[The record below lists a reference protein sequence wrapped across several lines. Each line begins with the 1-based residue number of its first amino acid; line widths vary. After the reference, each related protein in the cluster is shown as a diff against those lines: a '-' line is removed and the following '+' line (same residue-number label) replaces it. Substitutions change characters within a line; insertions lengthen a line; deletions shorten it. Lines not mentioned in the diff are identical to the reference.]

1 MTRLVTEGF
10 EMGDDDA
17 FTGGGSFSVVS
28 DGYVRSGNYAA
39 RSPGDGYFSV
49 SSLSEVYIRFS
60 VLIRNDNQPFYVY
73 LEDTLN
79 DDDLV
84 RITITE
90 QSNMTAHIDGSLV
103 DTGSYVFYKN
113 INYLIEVYAN
123 IDDSSG
129 RIITKVNGVEDIN
142 YSGDTDPTSSSVI
155 DYVNF
160 TNPAV
165 QYKYIDDIAI
175 NDTNGSEDNSWCG
188 DGRIIAIKPN
198 GNGDQSDLTGSDS
211 DSTDNYLLVD
221 DIPSDGDSTYVWS
234 DTATDF
240 DLYNLTAPSLP
251 VNHRITRIYAEAR
264 AKDPDT
270 GDIKLIIKPD
280 STVYKDSA
288 ATTLTTSYSA
298 IKGDEYTE
306 NPDDGN
312 AWEESDLDDLQA
324 GVEIQ

>member
-1 MTRLVTEGF
+1 MTRLFTEGF
-10 EMGDDDA
+10 EMGDNLA
-17 FTGGGSFSVVS
+17 FDITTPTLTAVS
-28 DGYVRSGNYAA
+28 VRSGNYAA
-39 RSPGDGYFSV
+39 RNTGVISIASKTELYVRVGLYSSNTSGLYDHRVYFYEDSDLILHFRRIYPYIHAYVDGV
-49 SSLSEVYIRFS
+49 KVA
-60 VLIRNDNQPFYVY
+60 DG
-73 LEDTLN
+73 TLN
-79 DDDLV
+79 IPTSQWFLFECHVKLADSGGVLQTKINGIPD
-84 RITITE
+84 
-90 QSNMTAHIDGSLV
+90 IDYTG
-103 DTGSYVFYKN
+103 DTNPS
-113 INYLIEVYAN
+113 
-123 IDDSSG
+123 
-129 RIITKVNGVEDIN
+129 T
-142 YSGDTDPTSSSVI
+142 YSGFNRVGFKAEVVS
-155 DYVNF
+155 Y
-160 TNPAV
+160 
-165 QYKYIDDIAI
+165 YDDIAI

-188 DGRIIAIKPN
+188 DGHIIAIKPN
-198 GNGDQSDLTGSDS
+198 ANGDQSDLTNSGGDS
-211 DSTDNYLLVD
+211 VNNYTYVD